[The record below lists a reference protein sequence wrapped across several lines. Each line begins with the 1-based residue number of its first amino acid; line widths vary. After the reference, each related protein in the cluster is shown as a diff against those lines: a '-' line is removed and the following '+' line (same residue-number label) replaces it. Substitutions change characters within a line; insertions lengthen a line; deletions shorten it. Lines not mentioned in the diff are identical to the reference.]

1 MNRVMRLT
9 LLASACLV
17 AASAAIAAPE
27 AQPAAIAAPEAQ
39 PAAVDASRP
48 GLAVPP
54 EGWAYLPELA
64 QFGPADIFRIVSAD
78 RGPKKQMQ
86 VQTAKNVGILT
97 RDVDLPLTAGT
108 TLKWRWKVDQLPSKL
123 PETSIGQHDY
133 LSIAVK
139 FENGRDITYMWSSS
153 LAEGVGFACPLPDWK
168 AREYHVVVRS
178 GPRELG
184 KWLAESRNVAADYTK
199 YIGGAA
205 PGRIVQVWLIAN
217 TIIQGGEGKASF
229 GNIIVSSG
237 STGRPL
243 TVF

>member
-1 MNRVMRLT
+1 MGRVMRLT
-9 LLASACLV
+9 WSLAACLV
-17 AASAAIAAPE
+17 AVA
-27 AQPAAIAAPEAQ
+27 PAAGAEPSAPAGVVR
-39 PAAVDASRP
+39 AVAP

-64 QFGPADIFRIVSAD
+64 QFGPADIYRIVPAPRGD
-78 RGPKKQMQ
+78 RGPKTQMQ
-86 VQTAKNVGILT
+86 VQTTKNVGILT

-139 FENGRDITYMWSSS
+139 FENGRDITYMWSAS
-153 LAEGVGFACPLPDWK
+153 LDEGVGFACPLPDWK
-168 AREYHVVVRS
+168 DREYHVVVRS

-184 KWLAESRNVAADYTK
+184 KWLAESRNVAADYKK

-205 PGRIVQVWLIAN
+205 PVRIVQVWLIAN
-217 TIIQGGEGKASF
+217 TIIQQGEGKASF
-229 GNIIVSSG
+229 GNIVVSPG
-237 STGRPL
+237 ATGRPL